1 MAWASDV
8 LIATGDPLLMEA
20 IQSLLSDE
28 QRISSATTAGEA
40 RVFLRSSVLDLIIL
54 DSALPDG
61 RFEDIVALAEML
73 HVSIIAMAEHPREP
87 HSRHP
92 YLAKPFAAKTL
103 LNEVRSVL
111 EHHLVS
117 P

>member
-73 HVSIIAMAEHPREP
+73 HVSIIVMAEHPREP
-87 HSRHP
+87 LSRHP
-92 YLAKPFAAKTL
+92 YLTKPFAAETL